1 VVGRRQ
7 DLAGGRGGSKM
18 TRRTVAQVMPEAGE
32 SVPEVATLPEQ
43 AQHTAF
49 LASVS
54 SLLAGSLDYQETLE
68 QLAQLAIQSLAD
80 WCIIDMVEEDQT
92 PWRMAVAHRDP
103 ENGALVS
110 SPRPAGCSP
119 TRSTTQPRSEAWFTW
134 PSPFSPT
141 GVPRCSSRRMDRS
154 GRWRRRTS
162 IRRRSGWFG

>member
-1 VVGRRQ
+1 
-7 DLAGGRGGSKM
+7 M

-32 SVPEVATLPEQ
+32 SVPEVATVPEQ

-80 WCIIDMVEEDQT
+80 WCIIDMVEEDET

-103 ENGALVS
+103 ATADLARELEQWPPPGGA
-110 SPRPAGCSP
+110 SPSAL
-119 TRSTTQPRSEAWFTW
+119 TQI
-134 PSPFSPT
+134 
-141 GVPRCSSRRMDRS
+141 
-154 GRWRRRTS
+154 GRAHV
-162 IRRRSGWFG
+162 